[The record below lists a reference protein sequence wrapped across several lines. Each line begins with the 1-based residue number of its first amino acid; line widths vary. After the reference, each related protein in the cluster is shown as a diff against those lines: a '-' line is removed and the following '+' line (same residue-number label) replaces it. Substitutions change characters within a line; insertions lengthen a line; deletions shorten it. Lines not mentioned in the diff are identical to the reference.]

1 MGNTVIPVLYDD
13 YVEMLAAKTKIDAIK
28 KMVETGTEY
37 CSASIKVLLGVEQK
51 VDDRNGVEQK
61 VDDRNGTN

>member
-13 YVEMLAAKTKIDAIK
+13 YVEMLAAKTKLDSIK

-37 CSASIKVLLGVEQK
+37 CSGSIKVLLGVEQK
-51 VDDRNGVEQK
+51 VDDRNGT
-61 VDDRNGTN
+61 D